1 MDFELFEGMIEGIV
15 WYFVEEEE
23 KDKDL
28 LVELMKGI
36 IDQVIM
42 LYEFPLV

>member
-1 MDFELFEGMIEGIV
+1 MDFELFEGMIEEIV

-36 IDQVIM
+36 ID
-42 LYEFPLV
+42 

>member
-23 KDKDL
+23 KEEDL
-28 LVELMKGI
+28 LVELVKEI
-36 IDQVIM
+36 ID
-42 LYEFPLV
+42 

>member
-23 KDKDL
+23 KEEDL
-28 LVELMKGI
+28 LVELMKEI

-42 LYEFPLV
+42 LYEYPLV